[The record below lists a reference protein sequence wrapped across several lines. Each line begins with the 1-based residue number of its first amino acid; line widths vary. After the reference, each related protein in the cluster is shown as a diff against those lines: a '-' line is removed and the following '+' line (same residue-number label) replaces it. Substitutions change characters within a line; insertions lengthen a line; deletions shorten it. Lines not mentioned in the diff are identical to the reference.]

1 MPGGLERRS
10 DVGKAQVTLLAGS
23 RRRARGLRAVAVL
36 LGVLAASGCSGA
48 DGNASSSPSVPVTS
62 TSPTISATATAD
74 ATAAAGEAALNAY
87 RGFRRAQV
95 AAEATA
101 DTRHPGLAKYAGD
114 KALAQ
119 ERANLRQL
127 AEAGIVVTGK
137 PVFSPEVIDVSLGES
152 PVVTITDCVDTT
164 DWTPIYEATG
174 KSAAAPGQPMRVK
187 ATALARPYGQGWVIT
202 ELKTDRSRPC

>member
-1 MPGGLERRS
+1 M
-10 DVGKAQVTLLAGS
+10 GKAQVTLLAGS

-48 DGNASSSPSVPVTS
+48 DGNASSSPRVPVTS
-62 TSPTISATATAD
+62 TSPTISATATATAD
-74 ATAAAGEAALNAY
+74 ATAAAGEAALKAY
-87 RGFRRAQV
+87 RGFRKAQV

-101 DTRHPGLAKYAGD
+101 DPRHRGLAKYAGD

-137 PVFSPEVIDVSLGES
+137 PLFSPEVADVSLGDS

-164 DWTPIYEATG
+164 DWTPVYEATG